1 MAVDDDAALKA
12 AVGLLEARRDRL
24 ARLASA
30 VGVAAQARRRHD
42 PELFHTLMKQ
52 TTALIMPERDH
63 DRA

>member
-1 MAVDDDAALKA
+1 MRTAMAVDDDAALKA

-24 ARLASA
+24 ARL
-30 VGVAAQARRRHD
+30 RHD

>member
-24 ARLASA
+24 ARL
-30 VGVAAQARRRHD
+30 RHD